1 MKELRPYD
9 LNQLPQQA
17 NHKPTPY
24 NLNYA
29 HMKKKQKRY
38 KDVIHWFTA
47 LSISK
52 TGAWML
58 IRSKCHELGLTVPT
72 QDQVVEC
79 SNNSKP

>member
-17 NHKPTPY
+17 KHKPTLY

-38 KDVIHWFTA
+38 KDVIHGFTA

-52 TGAWML
+52 TGA
-58 IRSKCHELGLTVPT
+58 
-72 QDQVVEC
+72 
-79 SNNSKP
+79 